1 MSTTE
6 SKLFNF
12 AMSLAKQ
19 AVGLD
24 NAHRYAEAV
33 QKYTQAADVLVNF
46 LKFNKNSQ
54 LHNLCIEKIQEYVNR
69 AKFLSSGG
77 KKAQV
82 RKSSGVA
89 SNIKR
94 IDAAKVGDVGNE
106 DGAEEVPELSEDELK
121 IRESLLGTIMTEK
134 PDVTWKDIAGL
145 QVCKQTMREA
155 IVLPMMKPELFKGAR
170 KPWKGI
176 LLFGPP
182 GCGKTLL
189 AKAAA
194 NEIDSTFFSAD
205 SASITSKWLGESEK
219 LIKELFAMATEK
231 APSLIFLDEI
241 DALTGTRGQ
250 ANEAGGE
257 RRIKTQLLEEMDG
270 VKSTTKHRIL
280 VLGATN
286 RPWDI
291 DSAMLRRFE
300 KKIYVPLPDI
310 EARQQIFQI
319 NTKGEELEEDVDFLE
334 LAQITQGYSGSD
346 IANVAREALMLPIR
360 ELDLEGKI
368 TADSQI
374 DVRKVNRNDFLES
387 LTRIKP
393 VVSSKEL
400 AQFDEWTQEFGT
412 M

>member
-1 MSTTE
+1 MGTTE

-33 QKYTQAADVLVNF
+33 QKYTQAADVLVKF
-46 LKFNKNSQ
+46 IKFNKNSQ

-69 AKFLSSGG
+69 AKFLSTGG
-77 KKAQV
+77 KTV

-94 IDAAKVGDVGNE
+94 IDAAKAGEGE
-106 DGAEEVPELSEDELK
+106 EGDGAEAVPELSEDQMK
-121 IRESLLGTIMTEK
+121 IRESLLGTIITEK
-134 PDVTWKDIAGL
+134 PDVTWEDIAGL
-145 QVCKQTMREA
+145 RDCKQAMREA
-155 IVLPMMKPELFKGAR
+155 IVLPMMKPELFRGAR

-194 NEIDSTFFSAD
+194 NEIDSTFFTAD

-219 LIKELFAMATEK
+219 LIHELFGMALEK
-231 APSLIFLDEI
+231 APSVIFFDEI

-250 ANEAGGE
+250 VNEAGGE
-257 RRIKTQLLEEMDG
+257 RRIKTQLLEEIQG
-270 VKSTTKHRIL
+270 VKSTSEHRIL

-286 RPWDI
+286 RPWDM

-300 KKIYVPLPDI
+300 KKIYVPLPDL
-310 EARQQIFQI
+310 ESREQIFQI
-319 NTKGEELEEDVDFLE
+319 NTKGED
-334 LAQITQGYSGSD
+334 
-346 IANVAREALMLPIR
+346 
-360 ELDLEGKI
+360 
-368 TADSQI
+368 
-374 DVRKVNRNDFLES
+374 
-387 LTRIKP
+387 
-393 VVSSKEL
+393 
-400 AQFDEWTQEFGT
+400 
-412 M
+412 